1 MTPEQFNSLPLE
13 ARSFIQN
20 HAGCLACG
28 NSASKL
34 DKAYSNYLNSK
45 KMATYQLFGGG
56 INYRTEAEETGVLY
70 NIQPSDTP
78 FEIREK
84 IRIAKLVRAVRPH
97 AFMVFDEEAIEA
109 LLASLPDEEDL
120 VIQLNPVV
128 DAPVVDAPVVD
139 APVVDAP
146 VVDAP
151 VVDAPVVDAPVVDA
165 PVVDAPVV
173 DAPVVDAPV
182 VDAPVASLGFDTKT
196 ASYEDLK
203 AYAKANAIEVKGQ
216 SKKDY
221 IAAIEASEE
230 LL

>member
-1 MTPEQFNSLPLE
+1 MTTEQFNSLPLE

-34 DKAYSNYLNSK
+34 DRAYSNYLNSK

-56 INYRTEAEETGVLY
+56 INYRTESGETGVLY
-70 NIQPSDTP
+70 NIRPSDTP

-109 LLASLPDEEDL
+109 LLESLPTEEVVLLGEGEGEGEGEGTAEPLDL
-120 VIQLNPVV
+120 
-128 DAPVVDAPVVD
+128 
-139 APVVDAP
+139 
-146 VVDAP
+146 
-151 VVDAPVVDAPVVDA
+151 
-165 PVVDAPVV
+165 
-173 DAPVVDAPV
+173 
-182 VDAPVASLGFDTKT
+182 KT
-196 ASYEDLK
+196 MSYEDLK

>member
-1 MTPEQFNSLPLE
+1 MTTEQFNSLPLE

-70 NIQPSDTP
+70 NIQPSDSP

-109 LLASLPDEEDL
+109 LLETLPEEEDL
-120 VIQLNPVV
+120 VIQLN
-128 DAPVVDAPVVD
+128 
-139 APVVDAP
+139 
-146 VVDAP
+146 
-151 VVDAPVVDAPVVDA
+151 

-203 AYAKANAIEVKGQ
+203 AYAKANAIEVKEK

>member
-1 MTPEQFNSLPLE
+1 MTTEQFNSLPLE

-34 DKAYSNYLNSK
+34 DRAYSNYLNSK

-56 INYRTEAEETGVLY
+56 INYRTESGETGVLY

-109 LLASLPDEEDL
+109 LLESLPVEEDL

-128 DAPVVDAPVVD
+128 DAPVVG
-139 APVVDAP
+139 
-146 VVDAP
+146 
-151 VVDAPVVDAPVVDA
+151 
-165 PVVDAPVV
+165 
-173 DAPVVDAPV
+173 APVVDAPV

-221 IAAIEASEE
+221 IVAIEASEE

>member
-1 MTPEQFNSLPLE
+1 
-13 ARSFIQN
+13 
-20 HAGCLACG
+20 
-28 NSASKL
+28 
-34 DKAYSNYLNSK
+34 
-45 KMATYQLFGGG
+45 MATYQLFGGG
-56 INYRTEAEETGVLY
+56 INYRTEAGEAGVLY

-109 LLASLPDEEDL
+109 LLESLPEEEDL
-120 VIQLNPVV
+120 VIQLN
-128 DAPVVDAPVVD
+128 
-139 APVVDAP
+139 
-146 VVDAP
+146 P

>member
-1 MTPEQFNSLPLE
+1 MTTEQFNSLPLE

-34 DKAYSNYLNSK
+34 DRAYSNYLNSK

-70 NIQPSDTP
+70 NIRPTDTP

-151 VVDAPVVDAPVVDA
+151 VVDAPV
-165 PVVDAPVV
+165 
-173 DAPVVDAPV
+173 
-182 VDAPVASLGFDTKT
+182 ASLGFDTKT

>member
-1 MTPEQFNSLPLE
+1 MTTEQFNSLPLE

-34 DKAYSNYLNSK
+34 DKAYSNNLNSK

-56 INYRTEAEETGVLY
+56 INYRTEAEESGVLY
-70 NIQPSDTP
+70 NIRPSDTP

-97 AFMVFDEEAIEA
+97 AFMAFDEEAIEA
-109 LLASLPDEEDL
+109 LLESLPTEDVVAL
-120 VIQLNPVV
+120 VEPIEVILE
-128 DAPVVDAPVVD
+128 DGR
-139 APVVDAP
+139 
-146 VVDAP
+146 
-151 VVDAPVVDAPVVDA
+151 
-165 PVVDAPVV
+165 
-173 DAPVVDAPV
+173 
-182 VDAPVASLGFDTKT
+182 LGIAETFDLKT

>member
-1 MTPEQFNSLPLE
+1 MTTEQFNSLPLE

-56 INYRTEAEETGVLY
+56 INYRTEADESGVLY
-70 NIQPSDTP
+70 NIRPSDTP

-109 LLASLPDEEDL
+109 LLASLPEEEDL
-120 VIQLNPVV
+120 VIQLN
-128 DAPVVDAPVVD
+128 
-139 APVVDAP
+139 
-146 VVDAP
+146 
-151 VVDAPVVDAPVVDA
+151 
-165 PVVDAPVV
+165 
-173 DAPVVDAPV
+173 PVVDAPV

-203 AYAKANAIEVKGQ
+203 AYAKANAIDVKGQ

>member
-1 MTPEQFNSLPLE
+1 MTTEQFNSLPLE

-109 LLASLPDEEDL
+109 LLESLPVEEDL

-128 DAPVVDAPVVD
+128 GAPVVDAPVVD

-173 DAPVVDAPV
+173 
-182 VDAPVASLGFDTKT
+182 SLAFDTKT

>member
-1 MTPEQFNSLPLE
+1 MTTEQFNSLPLE

-28 NSASKL
+28 NSAIKL
-34 DKAYSNYLNSK
+34 DRAYSNYLISK

-56 INYRTEAEETGVLY
+56 INYRTEADETGVLY
-70 NIQPSDTP
+70 NIRPSDTP

-109 LLASLPDEEDL
+109 LLVSLPEEEDL

-128 DAPVVDAPVVD
+128 DVPVVDV
-139 APVVDAP
+139 
-146 VVDAP
+146 
-151 VVDAPVVDAPVVDA
+151 
-165 PVVDAPVV
+165 
-173 DAPVVDAPV
+173 PVVDAPV

>member
-1 MTPEQFNSLPLE
+1 MTTEQFNSLPLE

-34 DKAYSNYLNSK
+34 DRAYSNYLNSK

-56 INYRTEAEETGVLY
+56 INYRTEAGETGVLY
-70 NIQPSDTP
+70 NIQPSDSP

-97 AFMVFDEEAIEA
+97 AFMIFDEEAIEA

-128 DAPVVDAPVVD
+128 DAPV
-139 APVVDAP
+139 
-146 VVDAP
+146 
-151 VVDAPVVDAPVVDA
+151 
-165 PVVDAPVV
+165 
-173 DAPVVDAPV
+173 
-182 VDAPVASLGFDTKT
+182 ASLGFDTKT

-203 AYAKANAIEVKGQ
+203 AYAKANAIDVKGQ

>member
-1 MTPEQFNSLPLE
+1 MTTEQFNSLPLE

-34 DKAYSNYLNSK
+34 DRAYSNYLNSK

-56 INYRTEAEETGVLY
+56 INYRTEAGETGVLY
-70 NIQPSDTP
+70 NIQPSDSP

-97 AFMVFDEEAIEA
+97 AFMIFDEEAIEA

-165 PVVDAPVV
+165 PVVDAPV
-173 DAPVVDAPV
+173 
-182 VDAPVASLGFDTKT
+182 ASLGFDTKT

-203 AYAKANAIEVKGQ
+203 AYAKANAIDVKGQ

>member
-1 MTPEQFNSLPLE
+1 
-13 ARSFIQN
+13 
-20 HAGCLACG
+20 
-28 NSASKL
+28 
-34 DKAYSNYLNSK
+34 
-45 KMATYQLFGGG
+45 MATYQLFGGG
-56 INYRTEAEETGVLY
+56 INYRTESGETGVLY

-120 VIQLNPVV
+120 LIQLN
-128 DAPVVDAPVVD
+128 
-139 APVVDAP
+139 
-146 VVDAP
+146 
-151 VVDAPVVDAPVVDA
+151 
-165 PVVDAPVV
+165 
-173 DAPVVDAPV
+173 PV

>member
-1 MTPEQFNSLPLE
+1 MTTEQFNSLPLE

-56 INYRTEAEETGVLY
+56 INYRTEAEEAGVLY
-70 NIQPSDTP
+70 NIRPSDSP

-109 LLASLPDEEDL
+109 LLESLPEEEDL
-120 VIQLNPVV
+120 VIQLN
-128 DAPVVDAPVVD
+128 
-139 APVVDAP
+139 
-146 VVDAP
+146 P

-221 IAAIEASEE
+221 IVAIEASEE

>member
-1 MTPEQFNSLPLE
+1 MTTEQFNSLPLE

-34 DKAYSNYLNSK
+34 DRAYSNYLNSK

-56 INYRTEAEETGVLY
+56 INYKTEAEETGVLY
-70 NIQPSDTP
+70 NIRPTDTP

-109 LLASLPDEEDL
+109 LLASLPVEEDL
-120 VIQLNPVV
+120 VIQLNPAV
-128 DAPVVDAPVVD
+128 DAPAVDAPAVD
-139 APVVDAP
+139 APA
-146 VVDAP
+146 
-151 VVDAPVVDAPVVDA
+151 
-165 PVVDAPVV
+165 
-173 DAPVVDAPV
+173 

>member
-1 MTPEQFNSLPLE
+1 MTTEQFNSLPLE

-34 DKAYSNYLNSK
+34 DRAYSNYLNSK

-56 INYRTEAEETGVLY
+56 INYRTESEESGVLY
-70 NIQPSDTP
+70 NIRPSDTP

-109 LLASLPDEEDL
+109 LLESLPDEEVVLLGEGEGEGEGTAEPLDL
-120 VIQLNPVV
+120 
-128 DAPVVDAPVVD
+128 
-139 APVVDAP
+139 
-146 VVDAP
+146 
-151 VVDAPVVDAPVVDA
+151 
-165 PVVDAPVV
+165 
-173 DAPVVDAPV
+173 
-182 VDAPVASLGFDTKT
+182 KT
-196 ASYEDLK
+196 MSYEDLK

>member
-1 MTPEQFNSLPLE
+1 MTTEQFNSLPLE

-56 INYRTEAEETGVLY
+56 INYRTEAEESGVLY
-70 NIQPSDTP
+70 NIRPSDTP

-109 LLASLPDEEDL
+109 LLETLPTEE
-120 VIQLNPVV
+120 VV
-128 DAPVVDAPVVD
+128 DLSP
-139 APVVDAP
+139 
-146 VVDAP
+146 
-151 VVDAPVVDAPVVDA
+151 
-165 PVVDAPVV
+165 
-173 DAPVVDAPV
+173 
-182 VDAPVASLGFDTKT
+182 KT
-196 ASYEDLK
+196 FSIKDASYDELK

>member
-56 INYRTEAEETGVLY
+56 INYRTEAAETGVLY
-70 NIQPSDTP
+70 NIRPTDTP

-109 LLASLPDEEDL
+109 LLASLPEEEDL

-128 DAPVVDAPVVD
+128 GAPVVGAPVVG
-139 APVVDAP
+139 
-146 VVDAP
+146 
-151 VVDAPVVDAPVVDA
+151 
-165 PVVDAPVV
+165 
-173 DAPVVDAPV
+173 APV

-203 AYAKANAIEVKGQ
+203 AYAKANAIDVKGQ

>member
-1 MTPEQFNSLPLE
+1 
-13 ARSFIQN
+13 
-20 HAGCLACG
+20 
-28 NSASKL
+28 
-34 DKAYSNYLNSK
+34 
-45 KMATYQLFGGG
+45 MATYQLFGGG
-56 INYRTEAEETGVLY
+56 INYRTEAGETGVLY
-70 NIQPSDTP
+70 NIQPSDSP

-109 LLASLPDEEDL
+109 LLESLPVEEDL
-120 VIQLNPVV
+120 VIQLN
-128 DAPVVDAPVVD
+128 
-139 APVVDAP
+139 P

-203 AYAKANAIEVKGQ
+203 AYAKANAIDVKGQ

>member
-1 MTPEQFNSLPLE
+1 MTTEQFNSLPLE

-70 NIQPSDTP
+70 NIRPSDTP

-97 AFMVFDEEAIEA
+97 AFMIFDEEAIEA
-109 LLASLPDEEDL
+109 LLASLPEEEDL

-128 DAPVVDAPVVD
+128 GAPVVDAPVVD
-139 APVVDAP
+139 TPVVDT
-146 VVDAP
+146 
-151 VVDAPVVDAPVVDA
+151 
-165 PVVDAPVV
+165 
-173 DAPVVDAPV
+173 
-182 VDAPVASLGFDTKT
+182 PVASLGFDTKT

>member
-1 MTPEQFNSLPLE
+1 MTTEQFNSLPLE

-34 DKAYSNYLNSK
+34 DRAYSNYLNSK

-56 INYRTEAEETGVLY
+56 INYRTEAGEAGVLY
-70 NIQPSDTP
+70 NIQPSDSP

-109 LLASLPDEEDL
+109 LLESLPVEEDL

-128 DAPVVDAPVVD
+128 DAPVVDAP
-139 APVVDAP
+139 A
-146 VVDAP
+146 
-151 VVDAPVVDAPVVDA
+151 
-165 PVVDAPVV
+165 
-173 DAPVVDAPV
+173 
-182 VDAPVASLGFDTKT
+182 ASLGFDTKT

>member
-1 MTPEQFNSLPLE
+1 MTAEQFNSLPLE

-56 INYRTEAEETGVLY
+56 INYRTEAEESGVLY
-70 NIQPSDTP
+70 NIRPSDSP

-109 LLASLPDEEDL
+109 LLESLPVEEDL

-128 DAPVVDAPVVD
+128 GAPVVGAPVVG
-139 APVVDAP
+139 APVVG
-146 VVDAP
+146 
-151 VVDAPVVDAPVVDA
+151 
-165 PVVDAPVV
+165 
-173 DAPVVDAPV
+173 APV

-203 AYAKANAIEVKGQ
+203 AYAKANAIDVKGQ

>member
-1 MTPEQFNSLPLE
+1 MTTEQFNSLPLE

-34 DKAYSNYLNSK
+34 DRAYSNYLNSK

-56 INYRTEAEETGVLY
+56 INYRTEADESGVLY
-70 NIQPSDTP
+70 NIRPTDTP

-84 IRIAKLVRAVRPH
+84 IRIAKLVRAIRPH
-97 AFMVFDEEAIEA
+97 AFMIFNEEAIEA
-109 LLASLPDEEDL
+109 LLASLPEEEDL
-120 VIQLNPVV
+120 VIQLN
-128 DAPVVDAPVVD
+128 
-139 APVVDAP
+139 
-146 VVDAP
+146 
-151 VVDAPVVDAPVVDA
+151 

>member
-1 MTPEQFNSLPLE
+1 MTTEQFNSLPLE

-34 DKAYSNYLNSK
+34 DRAYSNYLNSK

-56 INYRTEAEETGVLY
+56 INYRTEADESGVLY
-70 NIQPSDTP
+70 NIRPTDTP

-109 LLASLPDEEDL
+109 LLESLPVEEEDL
-120 VIQLNPVV
+120 VIQLN
-128 DAPVVDAPVVD
+128 
-139 APVVDAP
+139 
-146 VVDAP
+146 
-151 VVDAPVVDAPVVDA
+151 PVVDA

>member
-1 MTPEQFNSLPLE
+1 MTTEQFNSLPLE

-56 INYRTEAEETGVLY
+56 INYRTESGETGVLY
-70 NIQPSDTP
+70 NIQPLDTP
-78 FEIREK
+78 FGIREK

-109 LLASLPDEEDL
+109 LLESLPEAEDL
-120 VIQLNPVV
+120 VIQLN
-128 DAPVVDAPVVD
+128 
-139 APVVDAP
+139 
-146 VVDAP
+146 
-151 VVDAPVVDAPVVDA
+151 
-165 PVVDAPVV
+165 
-173 DAPVVDAPV
+173 PVVDAPV

-221 IAAIEASEE
+221 IVAIEASEE

>member
-1 MTPEQFNSLPLE
+1 
-13 ARSFIQN
+13 
-20 HAGCLACG
+20 
-28 NSASKL
+28 
-34 DKAYSNYLNSK
+34 
-45 KMATYQLFGGG
+45 MATYQLFGGG
-56 INYRTEAEETGVLY
+56 INYKTEAEETGVLY
-70 NIQPSDTP
+70 NIRPTDTP

-128 DAPVVDAPVVD
+128 DAPVVDAPV
-139 APVVDAP
+139 
-146 VVDAP
+146 
-151 VVDAPVVDAPVVDA
+151 
-165 PVVDAPVV
+165 
-173 DAPVVDAPV
+173 
-182 VDAPVASLGFDTKT
+182 ASLGFDTKT

>member
-1 MTPEQFNSLPLE
+1 MTTEQFNSLPLE

-56 INYRTEAEETGVLY
+56 INYRTEADESGVLY
-70 NIQPSDTP
+70 NIRPTDTP

-109 LLASLPDEEDL
+109 LLESLPEAEVIDL
-120 VIQLNPVV
+120 GSKSFSVK
-128 DAPVVDAPVVD
+128 D
-139 APVVDAP
+139 
-146 VVDAP
+146 
-151 VVDAPVVDAPVVDA
+151 
-165 PVVDAPVV
+165 
-173 DAPVVDAPV
+173 
-182 VDAPVASLGFDTKT
+182 

>member
-1 MTPEQFNSLPLE
+1 MTTEQFNSLPLE

-56 INYRTEAEETGVLY
+56 INYRTEADESGVLY
-70 NIQPSDTP
+70 NIRPTDTP

-84 IRIAKLVRAVRPH
+84 IRIAKLVRVVRPH

-109 LLASLPDEEDL
+109 LLASLPEEEDL
-120 VIQLNPVV
+120 VIQLN
-128 DAPVVDAPVVD
+128 
-139 APVVDAP
+139 
-146 VVDAP
+146 
-151 VVDAPVVDAPVVDA
+151 

-196 ASYEDLK
+196 ASYEELK

>member
-1 MTPEQFNSLPLE
+1 MTTEQFNSLPLE

-56 INYRTEAEETGVLY
+56 INYRTEAEDTGVLY
-70 NIQPSDTP
+70 NIRPSDTP

-128 DAPVVDAPVVD
+128 DAPVVDAPV
-139 APVVDAP
+139 
-146 VVDAP
+146 
-151 VVDAPVVDAPVVDA
+151 
-165 PVVDAPVV
+165 
-173 DAPVVDAPV
+173 
-182 VDAPVASLGFDTKT
+182 ASLGFDTKT

-203 AYAKANAIEVKGQ
+203 AYAKANAIDVKGQ

>member
-1 MTPEQFNSLPLE
+1 MTTEQFNSLPLE
-13 ARSFIQN
+13 VRSFIQN

-34 DKAYSNYLNSK
+34 DRAYSNYLNSK

-56 INYRTEAEETGVLY
+56 INYRTEAGETGVLY
-70 NIQPSDTP
+70 NIQPSDSP

-97 AFMVFDEEAIEA
+97 AFMIFDEEAIEA

-151 VVDAPVVDAPVVDA
+151 VVDAPV
-165 PVVDAPVV
+165 
-173 DAPVVDAPV
+173 
-182 VDAPVASLGFDTKT
+182 ASLGFDTKT

-203 AYAKANAIEVKGQ
+203 AYAKANAIDVKGQ

>member
-1 MTPEQFNSLPLE
+1 MTTEQFNSLPLE

-34 DKAYSNYLNSK
+34 DRAYSNYLNSK

-56 INYRTEAEETGVLY
+56 INYRTEAGEAGVLY
-70 NIQPSDTP
+70 NIQPSDSP

-109 LLASLPDEEDL
+109 LLESLPVEEDL

-146 VVDAP
+146 A
-151 VVDAPVVDAPVVDA
+151 
-165 PVVDAPVV
+165 
-173 DAPVVDAPV
+173 
-182 VDAPVASLGFDTKT
+182 ASLGFDTKT

>member
-1 MTPEQFNSLPLE
+1 MTTEQFNSLPLE

-56 INYRTEAEETGVLY
+56 INYRTEAEESGVLY
-70 NIQPSDTP
+70 NIRPSDSP

-109 LLASLPDEEDL
+109 LLESLPEEEDL
-120 VIQLNPVV
+120 VIQLN
-128 DAPVVDAPVVD
+128 
-139 APVVDAP
+139 
-146 VVDAP
+146 
-151 VVDAPVVDAPVVDA
+151 

-203 AYAKANAIEVKGQ
+203 AYAKANAIDVKGQ

-221 IAAIEASEE
+221 IAAIQASEE

>member
-1 MTPEQFNSLPLE
+1 MTTEQFNSLPLE

-34 DKAYSNYLNSK
+34 DRAYSNYLNSK

-70 NIQPSDTP
+70 NIRPTDTP

-84 IRIAKLVRAVRPH
+84 IRIAKLVRAARPH

-109 LLASLPDEEDL
+109 LLESLPEEVVDL
-120 VIQLNPVV
+120 VEPIKVV
-128 DAPVVDAPVVD
+128 LEDGRIGDAVT
-139 APVVDAP
+139 
-146 VVDAP
+146 
-151 VVDAPVVDAPVVDA
+151 
-165 PVVDAPVV
+165 
-173 DAPVVDAPV
+173 
-182 VDAPVASLGFDTKT
+182 FETKT

-216 SKKDY
+216 SKKEY

>member
-1 MTPEQFNSLPLE
+1 
-13 ARSFIQN
+13 
-20 HAGCLACG
+20 
-28 NSASKL
+28 
-34 DKAYSNYLNSK
+34 
-45 KMATYQLFGGG
+45 MATYQLFGGG

-70 NIQPSDTP
+70 NIRPTDTP

-128 DAPVVDAPVVD
+128 DAPVVDAPV
-139 APVVDAP
+139 
-146 VVDAP
+146 
-151 VVDAPVVDAPVVDA
+151 
-165 PVVDAPVV
+165 
-173 DAPVVDAPV
+173 
-182 VDAPVASLGFDTKT
+182 ASLGFDTKT

>member
-1 MTPEQFNSLPLE
+1 MTTEQFNSLPLE

-56 INYRTEAEETGVLY
+56 INYRTEAEESGVLY
-70 NIQPSDTP
+70 NIRPTDTP

-139 APVVDAP
+139 APV
-146 VVDAP
+146 
-151 VVDAPVVDAPVVDA
+151 
-165 PVVDAPVV
+165 
-173 DAPVVDAPV
+173 
-182 VDAPVASLGFDTKT
+182 ASLGFDTKT

-203 AYAKANAIEVKGQ
+203 AYAKANAIDVKGQ

>member
-1 MTPEQFNSLPLE
+1 
-13 ARSFIQN
+13 
-20 HAGCLACG
+20 
-28 NSASKL
+28 
-34 DKAYSNYLNSK
+34 
-45 KMATYQLFGGG
+45 MATYQLFGGG
-56 INYRTEAEETGVLY
+56 INYRTELGETGVLY

-109 LLASLPDEEDL
+109 LLESLPVEE
-120 VIQLNPVV
+120 VILLGEGEGTAEPF
-128 DAPVVDAPVVD
+128 DA
-139 APVVDAP
+139 
-146 VVDAP
+146 
-151 VVDAPVVDAPVVDA
+151 
-165 PVVDAPVV
+165 
-173 DAPVVDAPV
+173 
-182 VDAPVASLGFDTKT
+182 KT
-196 ASYEDLK
+196 ASYEGLK

>member
-1 MTPEQFNSLPLE
+1 MTTEQFNSLPLE

-34 DKAYSNYLNSK
+34 DRAYTNYLNSK

-70 NIQPSDTP
+70 NIRPTDTP

-109 LLASLPDEEDL
+109 LLASLPEAEVIDL
-120 VIQLNPVV
+120 EPKTFDLK
-128 DAPVVDAPVVD
+128 A
-139 APVVDAP
+139 
-146 VVDAP
+146 
-151 VVDAPVVDAPVVDA
+151 
-165 PVVDAPVV
+165 
-173 DAPVVDAPV
+173 
-182 VDAPVASLGFDTKT
+182 AS
-196 ASYEDLK
+196 SEDLK
-203 AYAKANAIEVKGQ
+203 AYANANAIDVKGQ